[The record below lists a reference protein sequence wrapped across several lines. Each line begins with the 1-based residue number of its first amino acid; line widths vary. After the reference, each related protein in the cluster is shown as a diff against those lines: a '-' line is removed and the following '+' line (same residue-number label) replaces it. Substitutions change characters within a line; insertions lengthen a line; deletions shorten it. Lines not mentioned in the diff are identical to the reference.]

1 MEYLAA
7 NATKS
12 AATPGNRVRIK
23 SNMTASQ
30 TKTITKTITKTQ
42 TNKMEE
48 KQEQEMG
55 IAYVATPD
63 GKKIKLVVEP
73 GHFSFPITEE
83 EHPFPKTFEA
93 TMEIKLCKRAKA
105 RIIWALNGCKTK
117 KEYRRFKKTKKR
129 INRDL
134 RIIYKTRRLDNPRC
148 EKSLER
154 IKKFLKQTKSQI
166 VIK

>member
-1 MEYLAA
+1 
-7 NATKS
+7 
-12 AATPGNRVRIK
+12 
-23 SNMTASQ
+23 
-30 TKTITKTITKTQ
+30 
-42 TNKMEE
+42 MEE
-48 KQEQEMG
+48 EQEMK

-63 GKKIKLVVEP
+63 GKMVKLVVEP

-134 RIIYKTRRLDNPRC
+134 RIIYKTRRLDNPRHK
-148 EKSLER
+148 KSLER
-154 IKKFLKQTKSQI
+154 IKKFLKQTK
-166 VIK
+166 